1 MTQKQDGGMKTK
13 TEQLQVQ
20 SYREKSCKTW
30 QCFKMQGFRAS
41 RCRCWE
47 DGYQRGDPIKW
58 ANHWGRWSRD
68 PFPAPRVTFL
78 NGTPNERQMR
88 ENDIQYACLSAV
100 NTSLAG
106 LCFRSKH
113 AASVWSP
120 GSGSFGK
127 RRVMSRCAEAAS
139 QALCGAQGPLF
150 KVFKPALT
158 GLDCD
163 VFCIFIL
170 LFCYFHKE
178 PFHQF
183 SWCFQSNAF
192 PCGPMC
198 WPYIRNVGAERDLL
212 LHALRGNL

>member
-1 MTQKQDGGMKTK
+1 MAMFQDAAFRG
-13 TEQLQVQ
+13 
-20 SYREKSCKTW
+20 
-30 QCFKMQGFRAS
+30 FKMQVL
-41 RCRCWE
+41 
-47 DGYQRGDPIKW
+47 
-58 ANHWGRWSRD
+58 GRWLPTRGLNQESKSFREVKQR
-68 PFPAPRVTFL
+68 PISSLQSYLL
-78 NGTPNERQMR
+78 NGTPNERQTR
-88 ENDIQYACLSAV
+88 ENDIQYVCLSAV

-127 RRVMSRCAEAAS
+127 RRVMSRSAEAAS

-158 GLDCD
+158 GLNCD
-163 VFCIFIL
+163 AFCIFIL

-183 SWCFQSNAF
+183 SWCFKSNAF
-192 PCGPMC
+192 PCGPMF

-212 LHALRGNL
+212 LHGLSRNL